1 MDWDDILEDYSLSC
15 GFMHVSVFCVAF
27 HFLVYHAVILHH
39 VRCSA
44 RRVADDG
51 LAQPQI
57 LDPNH
62 RFHHFPCLNMFEPF
76 PRFYRVLHR
85 LAPSCTC
92 EVSEWQQRSWGQV
105 QSDNGAAATPNIIMQ
120 QDVFLGSTKTCLGK

>member
-15 GFMHVSVFCVAF
+15 GFMRVSVFCVAF

-92 EVSEWQQRSWGQV
+92 EVSEWQQRSWGSGPKRQRR
-105 QSDNGAAATPNIIMQ
+105 SCDAKYHHATGRVSWILKNM
-120 QDVFLGSTKTCLGK
+120 FR